1 MIFRESLSLT
11 TLNNFKTAN
20 YSQSG
25 LQNMSYIL
33 VVITLAL
40 FPSFSFS
47 FKDLALLL
55 DNQVRPTP
63 FGGSLVE

>member
-1 MIFRESLSLT
+1 MSLT
-11 TLNNFKTAN
+11 TLNNCKTAN

-47 FKDLALLL
+47 FSFKDLALLL